1 MVEFAVQVIGKVLE
15 ANLKGLD
22 RDIEAIV
29 SKNPATPL
37 IVSHPVYDYFTRRYG
52 DY

>member
-1 MVEFAVQVIGKVLE
+1 MVEFAVQVIGKVPE
-15 ANLKGLD
+15 ADLKSLD